1 MVSPEERISWV
12 EGVMDQINER
22 QGNLERMLHDST
34 TTLVQMLDKKADKTE
49 LRLMFAV
56 IVTLM
61 VALFSAVLGLLG
73 VILTKI

>member
-1 MVSPEERISWV
+1 MVSPEERISRV
-12 EGVMDQINER
+12 EDVIEQIIER

-61 VALFSAVLGLLG
+61 IALFSAVLGPLG
-73 VILTKI
+73 AIITKI